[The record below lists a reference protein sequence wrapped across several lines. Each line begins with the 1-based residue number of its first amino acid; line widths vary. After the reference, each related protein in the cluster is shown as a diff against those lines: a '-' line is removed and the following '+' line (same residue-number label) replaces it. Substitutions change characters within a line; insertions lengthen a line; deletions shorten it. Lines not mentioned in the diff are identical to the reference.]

1 MLLNILFAQCV
12 KQSLETLAVKNAEE
26 KYRLTQTDRFSGGL
40 MQKIGLE
47 LSLESNVELSWHGRI
62 NKKMMS

>member
-1 MLLNILFAQCV
+1 MLLNILFAQYV

-26 KYRLTQTDRFSGGL
+26 KYRLTQTDRFSGVL
-40 MQKIGLE
+40 MYKIGLE

-62 NKKMMS
+62 NKK